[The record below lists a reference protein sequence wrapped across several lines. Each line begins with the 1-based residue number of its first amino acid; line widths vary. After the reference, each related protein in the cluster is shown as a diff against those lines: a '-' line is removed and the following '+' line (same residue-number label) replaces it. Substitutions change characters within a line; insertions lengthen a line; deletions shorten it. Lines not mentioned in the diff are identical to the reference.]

1 MRGIITRS
9 AGEDISAMAVAVSGK
24 QKIKTPR
31 VVGEITGG
39 IFMTYEH
46 EGKSEKNKMK
56 ENTLDVI
63 LFRIFHI
70 CL

>member
-1 MRGIITRS
+1 
-9 AGEDISAMAVAVSGK
+9 MATTVAVSGK

-46 EGKSEKNKMK
+46 ERKSEKNKMK
-56 ENTLDVI
+56 EKVQSG
-63 LFRIFHI
+63 
-70 CL
+70 C